1 MITNPKIRYVSV
13 LACSLNQKEVVL
25 LLKLKGPA
33 HLINKWTM
41 PGGKVDADDI
51 SLAHA
56 AARELRE
63 ESGVTVEP
71 GDLIKIYE
79 VIHAEYEWTVFYVA
93 TDISAAVSQLNEA
106 EPIRIGKIAEVRSA
120 VKVQAGNYASDFGKV
135 LLLMPNMAE
144 R

>member
-1 MITNPKIRYVSV
+1 MLNPSKIRYVSV
-13 LACSLNQKEVVL
+13 LACSPCQQEVVL

-63 ESGVTVEP
+63 ETGVTVDP
-71 GDLIKIYE
+71 NDMIQIHE
-79 VIHAEYEWTVFYVA
+79 VINAEYEWTMFYVA
-93 TDISAAVSQLNEA
+93 TDISSAVSQPNEV
-106 EPIRIGKIAEVRSA
+106 EPIRVAQLAEVRRA
-120 VKVQAGNYASDFGKV
+120 VYTLADNYASDFAQV
-135 LLLMPNMAE
+135 LLAMPGLAPA
-144 R
+144 